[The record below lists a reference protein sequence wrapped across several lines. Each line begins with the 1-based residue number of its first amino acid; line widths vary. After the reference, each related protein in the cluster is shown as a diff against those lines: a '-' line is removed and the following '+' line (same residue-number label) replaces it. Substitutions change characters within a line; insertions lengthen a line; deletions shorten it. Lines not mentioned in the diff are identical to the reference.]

1 MGASRFRVVRQLLVE
16 ALLLALAGGA
26 TGILASFALLRA
38 GLQ

>member
-1 MGASRFRVVRQLLVE
+1 
-16 ALLLALAGGA
+16 LLLALAGGA